1 MIRSSVSFLFEFKS
15 NLYYSMYWV
24 IKLEKVNNKI
34 TKKIKRIFPP
44 YFKEELFNC
53 ITHGIMAFI
62 MLLLIPACAVYAYV
76 KGGPIQS
83 FGVSVFTIC
92 IFLMFHLFNFV

>member
-34 TKKIKRIFPP
+34 TKKIKRNFPP

-53 ITHGIMAFI
+53 ITH
-62 MLLLIPACAVYAYV
+62 
-76 KGGPIQS
+76 
-83 FGVSVFTIC
+83 
-92 IFLMFHLFNFV
+92 